1 MMNKKVRNWQV
12 AFPLAIT
19 SLCVAP
25 QSYFLKHWQSFFE
38 ASVPKLKVGF
48 GFLILVSISFSLQE
62 RSNRVTILN
71 GLLRLV
77 WTYLYRCQ
85 ESASTT
91 MAKLE
96 TLLKHF
102 FPSNRNTVSPSDDH
116 PEPLIYMMHF
126 ILSRH
131 PDYGR
136 ELCLELIQEPSINNL
151 QQKSGSIGN
160 VLAHERTAI
169 AINAVLL
176 SLHNTE
182 REVLTPTWP
191 SSSDFSVVPAKE
203 DYPSS
208 SAYIPPNIL
217 KPGMQEF
224 LNRCAGA
231 LASIAIYSGKSV
243 AHMSVFD
250 DQWSVARLTAAYEES
265 NNFIIR
271 RHADGIAVA
280 YPAQS
285 HPHIQLL
292 HTSFQAW
299 PRLLHPSITLID
311 SIDLLLHGVVHVEP
325 SVADAARS
333 ALKRFMQDDANAIQV
348 ISQFNH
354 FVFSPSRI
362 CYESSS
368 KLLVE
373 YSPLLALWINII
385 EDWIKT
391 IIRRGID
398 AFVQVEEINAKCTEV
413 EAAALFL
420 LAHESTKIHSDGVK
434 IIRLLGQ
441 LSPLLSSSS
450 SNLLYIVE
458 RLQGKRPGLS
468 YLNGY
473 DELLDK
479 SEQSRLDQ
487 WRKFKGDEVALRIVD
502 SGNEKD
508 RKLWRYVF
516 PAFLQDCVK
525 HSPTAVGLL
534 REGIVASVSRY
545 HPSISYLAGLSSR
558 MPPGLSSRNAL
569 ERDGFKLVLDNK
581 AVIDQ
586 WHIWVKIL
594 SATAMPPDSSRPALT
609 KLGRD
614 HTRAPSDVSFER
626 ERYFTT
632 RGLFRHLT
640 PFLDSEYALFRD
652 AAVLCIS
659 SFPANAYPQLL
670 EDLSLLAG
678 RQPYDDPRSKI
689 VATPGLDQN
698 FGILSSRQMY
708 EENRSRSGSSAVLT
722 DRSRRQERLHSAVA
736 QIYYITVHLLEQ
748 QRSSA
753 RQAALSNILKFVRN
767 TQGFLSAPELRDIPS
782 LQRLRR
788 YFCGIVEHLFNEL
801 ATLKDSDRFIP
812 SSMHLTLY
820 RLCEEWCHVGP
831 QSESSK
837 KRLDAMQK
845 AVESSDASSSR
856 ENLQRFRYET
866 ATLSHAS
873 VGAMTALCVSNLLPP
888 NLS

>member
-1 MMNKKVRNWQV
+1 
-12 AFPLAIT
+12 
-19 SLCVAP
+19 
-25 QSYFLKHWQSFFE
+25 
-38 ASVPKLKVGF
+38 
-48 GFLILVSISFSLQE
+48 
-62 RSNRVTILN
+62 
-71 GLLRLV
+71 
-77 WTYLYRCQ
+77 
-85 ESASTT
+85 
-91 MAKLE
+91 
-96 TLLKHF
+96 
-102 FPSNRNTVSPSDDH
+102 
-116 PEPLIYMMHF
+116 MMHF

-160 VLAHERTAI
+160 VLAHERTVVVI
-169 AINAVLL
+169 SAVLL
-176 SLHNTE
+176 SLHNAE

-191 SSSDFSVVPAKE
+191 SSSDFTIVQAKE

-217 KPGMQEF
+217 EPGMQEF

-231 LASIAIYSGKSV
+231 LTSIAIYSGKSV
-243 AHMSVFD
+243 GHMSIFD
-250 DQWSVARLTAAYEES
+250 DQWSAAKLTSAYEES
-265 NNFIIR
+265 NNFVIR
-271 RHADGIAVA
+271 RHADGIVVA
-280 YPAQS
+280 YPARF

-292 HTSFQAW
+292 HVSFQAW

-325 SVADAARS
+325 SVADAACS

-348 ISQFNH
+348 ISQFNY
-354 FVFSPSRI
+354 FVFNPSRI

-420 LAHESTKIHSDGVK
+420 LAHKSTKSHLAGVK

-458 RLQGKRPGLS
+458 RLQETRPGRS

-473 DELLDK
+473 DELLDN
-479 SEQSRLDQ
+479 SEQTRLDQ

-502 SGNEKD
+502 SGNED
-508 RKLWRYVF
+508 DWKLWWYVF

-545 HPSISYLAGLSSR
+545 HPSVSYLAGLSSR

-594 SATAMPPDSSRPALT
+594 CATAMT

-640 PFLDSEYALFRD
+640 PFLDSEYALFQD

-670 EDLSLLAG
+670 LDLSLLAG
-678 RQPYDDPRSKI
+678 RQPYDDLRSKI

-736 QIYYITVHLLEQ
+736 QIYYITFHLLEQ

-767 TQGFLSAPELRDIPS
+767 TQGSLSAPELRDIPS
-782 LQRLRR
+782 LQHLRR
-788 YFCGIVEHLFNEL
+788 YFCGIIEHLFNEL

-866 ATLSHAS
+866 ATLSQAS

>member
-1 MMNKKVRNWQV
+1 M
-12 AFPLAIT
+12 
-19 SLCVAP
+19 
-25 QSYFLKHWQSFFE
+25 
-38 ASVPKLKVGF
+38 G
-48 GFLILVSISFSLQE
+48 
-62 RSNRVTILN
+62 
-71 GLLRLV
+71 
-77 WTYLYRCQ
+77 
-85 ESASTT
+85 
-91 MAKLE
+91 KLE
-96 TLLKHF
+96 TLSKHF

-160 VLAHERTAI
+160 VLAPERTAVVI
-169 AINAVLL
+169 SAVLL
-176 SLHNTE
+176 SLHNAE

-191 SSSDFSVVPAKE
+191 SSSDFTIVPAKE

-208 SAYIPPNIL
+208 SAYILPNIL
-217 KPGMQEF
+217 KPGMQEL

-231 LASIAIYSGKSV
+231 LASIAIYSGKLV
-243 AHMSVFD
+243 GHMSIFD
-250 DQWSVARLTAAYEES
+250 DQWSAAKLTSAYEES
-265 NNFIIR
+265 KNFIIR
-271 RHADGIAVA
+271 RHADGIVVA
-280 YPAQS
+280 YPARFHS
-285 HPHIQLL
+285 HIQLL
-292 HTSFQAW
+292 YTSFQAW

-311 SIDLLLHGVVHVEP
+311 SIDFLLHGVVHVEP

-354 FVFSPSRI
+354 FAFDPSRI

-391 IIRRGID
+391 IIRRGTD
-398 AFVQVEEINAKCTEV
+398 AFLQVEEINAKCTEV

-420 LAHESTKIHSDGVK
+420 LAHEYTKIRSAGVG

-458 RLQGKRPGLS
+458 RLQGRRPGLS
-468 YLNGY
+468 YLSGY

-479 SEQSRLDQ
+479 SEQIRLNQ
-487 WRKFKGDEVALRIVD
+487 WRTFKGDEVALRIVD
-502 SGNEKD
+502 SANEKD
-508 RKLWRYVF
+508 RELWRYVF

-525 HSPTAVGLL
+525 HSPSAVGLL

-586 WHIWVKIL
+586 WHIWIKIL
-594 SATAMPPDSSRPALT
+594 CATADFSRPPLT
-609 KLGRD
+609 KLGD
-614 HTRAPSDVSFER
+614 HTLGVLSFER

-640 PFLDSEYALFRD
+640 PFLDSDYALFRGT
-652 AAVLCIS
+652 AVVCIS

-767 TQGFLSAPELRDIPS
+767 TQGFLSVPELRDIPS

-788 YFCGIVEHLFNEL
+788 YFCVIVEHLFNEL
-801 ATLKDSDRFIP
+801 ATLKDSDRFIT
-812 SSMHLTLY
+812 SNMHLTLY

-837 KRLDAMQK
+837 KRLDVMQK
-845 AVESSDASSSR
+845 AVESGDASSSR
-856 ENLQRFRYET
+856 ENLQRFQYET
-866 ATLSHAS
+866 SMLSHAS
-873 VGAMTALCVSNLLPP
+873 VGAMTSLCVSNLLPLICHELMKFLAKSLLP
-888 NLS
+888 T

>member
-1 MMNKKVRNWQV
+1 M
-12 AFPLAIT
+12 
-19 SLCVAP
+19 
-25 QSYFLKHWQSFFE
+25 
-38 ASVPKLKVGF
+38 G
-48 GFLILVSISFSLQE
+48 
-62 RSNRVTILN
+62 
-71 GLLRLV
+71 
-77 WTYLYRCQ
+77 
-85 ESASTT
+85 
-91 MAKLE
+91 KLE

-151 QQKSGSIGN
+151 QQKSGSIGG
-160 VLAHERTAI
+160 VLAHERTGI

-176 SLHNTE
+176 SLHSTE

-224 LNRCAGA
+224 LNRCASA
-231 LASIAIYSGKSV
+231 LTSIAIYSGKSV
-243 AHMSVFD
+243 GHMSIFD
-250 DQWSVARLTAAYEES
+250 EQWSAVRLNPAYEES

-271 RHADGIAVA
+271 RRADGIVVA
-280 YPAQS
+280 YPAHS

-299 PRLLHPSITLID
+299 PRLLHPAISLID

-325 SVADAARS
+325 SVADAASS
-333 ALKRFMQDDANAIQV
+333 ALKRFMEDDANAIQV

-373 YSPLLALWINII
+373 YFPLLALWIDIV

-391 IIRRGID
+391 IIRRGVD
-398 AFVQVEEINAKCTEV
+398 AFLQVEEINAKCTEV

-420 LAHESTKIHSDGVK
+420 LAHESAKIHSAGVK

-441 LSPLLSSSS
+441 LSALLSSAS

-525 HSPTAVGLL
+525 HSPSAIGLL
-534 REGIVASVSRY
+534 REAIVASVSRY

-558 MPPGLSSRNAL
+558 MPPGLSSRNLL

-581 AVIDQ
+581 ALIDQ
-586 WHIWVKIL
+586 WHIWIKIL
-594 SATAMPPDSSRPALT
+594 CSIAMPPDSSRPALT

-614 HTRAPSDVSFER
+614 HSRAPSDVSFER

-640 PFLDSEYALFRD
+640 PFLDSEYTPFRD
-652 AAVLCIS
+652 AGVLCIS

-689 VATPGLDQN
+689 VITPGLDQN
-698 FGILSSRQMY
+698 FGILSSRQVF

-736 QIYYITVHLLEQ
+736 RIYYITVHLLQQ

-767 TQGFLSAPELRDIPS
+767 TQGFLSAPELRDNPS

-788 YFCGIVEHLFNEL
+788 YFCGIVEHLFDEL

-820 RLCEEWCHVGP
+820 RLCEDWCHVGP

-837 KRLDAMQK
+837 KRQDVMQK
-845 AVESSDASSSR
+845 AVENGDTGSSR

-866 ATLSHAS
+866 SVLSHAS
-873 VGAMTALCVSNLLPP
+873 VGAVTALCVGDLLPLIFHELTIFLAKSILP
-888 NLS
+888 T